1 MDKISSKLQAHY
13 QETFKAYGMTS
24 KGVDWGDDTAKL
36 ELRYSKM
43 LAVITGQT
51 LAQPTLLDVGCGY
64 AGLFEYAKTHGYELD
79 YTGID
84 VAKNMID
91 EATLVH
97 RNAKLIHSD
106 ILDPS
111 FTNQYDY
118 VVCNGILTQKL
129 DVPALE
135 MDQFAAKLIRKIF
148 NSCKVG
154 MAFNVMSTKVNFF
167 SNNLYYR
174 NPSEMLA
181 WCMSELSPRVMLDH
195 SYPLYEYTVY
205 IYKDKE

>member
-1 MDKISSKLQAHY
+1 MDRISSKLQAHY
-13 QETFKAYGMTS
+13 QSTFQAHGMTS
-24 KGVDWGDDTAKL
+24 KGVDWGDDAAKL

-43 LAVITGQT
+43 LAVIRENASTNPG
-51 LAQPTLLDVGCGY
+51 LLDVGCGY
-64 AGLFEYAKTHGYELD
+64 GGLYEYATNHSIKLD
-79 YTGID
+79 YTGVD

-91 EATLVH
+91 QALAVH
-97 RNAKLIHSD
+97 KNAKFIHSD
-106 ILDPS
+106 ILDSS
-111 FTNQYDY
+111 FEGEYEF

-135 MDQFAAKLIRKIF
+135 MDQFAAKLIRKMF
-148 NSCKVG
+148 NTCKIG

-174 NPSEMLA
+174 NPSEVLA
-181 WCMSELSPRVMLDH
+181 WCMSELSSKVMLDH

-205 IYKDKE
+205 IYKDRK